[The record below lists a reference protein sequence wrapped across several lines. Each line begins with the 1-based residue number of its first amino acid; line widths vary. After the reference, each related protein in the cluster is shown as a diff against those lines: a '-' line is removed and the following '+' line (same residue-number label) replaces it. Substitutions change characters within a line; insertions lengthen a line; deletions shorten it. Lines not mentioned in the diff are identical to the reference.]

1 MACAT
6 NTRRNEVKNDTLPHW
21 ALAREGIKLI
31 INNNCAE
38 AEQLFLEHP
47 DSLAMYSGYSFAVM
61 MDALMSYEEEKLNKA
76 IQVLRDLEKRCASET
91 GWLRQ
96 VTQRVFS
103 FTQVDAKSEQSL
115 ADQLETQIILA
126 DSQVCIA
133 ILTFLQQELSAYLK
147 GGWALRKAWKVYQKV
162 YKDILNLYNE
172 KIGEL
177 QLPDPSQN
185 PSPSPTEL
193 QNSVEE
199 DRAALSDW
207 DIPDLKIGKNGYSQN
222 HSSSPR
228 FPHSKSAN
236 LEPSK
241 NPPSASNTSSTSSGL
256 RKSQSVC
263 NALTNRQNFWSA
275 RMDSISRS
283 TSMSFYNIS
292 SILSSQDYTLSLLWY
307 HTIVRPFYAID
318 GTNVQAGVE
327 CSERL
332 LKESEAEF
340 SQSALFLFFTGR
352 VCRLN
357 SDIKGAL
364 KSYQQAVQNS
374 TQREIKILCTHEV
387 GWCHLIE
394 LDYPKA
400 GNSFALLKC
409 SSRWSRSF
417 YNYLAAIC
425 AGACEDKEQF
435 QLFKDISQM
444 TLIMPKGTQL
454 DEFLAR
460 RAKRCPA
467 TIETVIAKKPVYWR
481 LLVFEMLYLWNA
493 IPSCNNENISTI
505 ITECKNGQSEEDEP
519 MIGLSKLILGGALC
533 VQRHYDQAE
542 ECFKKCLEL
551 RKDIP
556 TNADDSHVS
565 AFCLY
570 ELGLLLLK
578 KEQTQEEGK
587 NYLRQI
593 SQYSHYDFEQKLN
606 VRVHSLLKQ
615 A

>member
-357 SDIKGAL
+357 ISNLGLRMAYYDVVGCPNHTDELPKTTKQLSMVGCL
-364 KSYQQAVQNS
+364 WSEGRKQHVQFFINGEYRPQES
-374 TQREIKILCTHEV
+374 SESSGHSVRHKRRSKIVPASCA
-387 GWCHLIE
+387 E
-394 LDYPKA
+394 LHTTRNKNP
-400 GNSFALLKC
+400 LH
-409 SSRWSRSF
+409 SRSR
-417 YNYLAAIC
+417 LV
-425 AGACEDKEQF
+425 
-435 QLFKDISQM
+435 
-444 TLIMPKGTQL
+444 PL
-454 DEFLAR
+454 D
-460 RAKRCPA
+460 
-467 TIETVIAKKPVYWR
+467 
-481 LLVFEMLYLWNA
+481 
-493 IPSCNNENISTI
+493 
-505 ITECKNGQSEEDEP
+505 
-519 MIGLSKLILGGALC
+519 
-533 VQRHYDQAE
+533 
-542 ECFKKCLEL
+542 
-551 RKDIP
+551 
-556 TNADDSHVS
+556 
-565 AFCLY
+565 
-570 ELGLLLLK
+570 
-578 KEQTQEEGK
+578 
-587 NYLRQI
+587 
-593 SQYSHYDFEQKLN
+593 
-606 VRVHSLLKQ
+606 
-615 A
+615 

>member
-292 SILSSQDYTLSLLWY
+292 SILSSQDYTNAKIDKETLKRLMGAVSFGYGLFQLGISLLPPSLIRLISILGFNTNRQNGIACLMYARLGTDMRAPLATLSLLWY

-425 AGACEDKEQF
+425 AGIFFSVHEKLELENKYCVNFETPYIKCFRGMRGQGAVPTF
-435 QLFKDISQM
+435 QGHFSDD
-444 TLIMPKGTQL
+444 THH
-454 DEFLAR
+454 
-460 RAKRCPA
+460 AKRD
-467 TIETVIAKKPVYWR
+467 TTGR
-481 LLVFEMLYLWNA
+481 
-493 IPSCNNENISTI
+493 IS
-505 ITECKNGQSEEDEP
+505 S
-519 MIGLSKLILGGALC
+519 
-533 VQRHYDQAE
+533 
-542 ECFKKCLEL
+542 
-551 RKDIP
+551 
-556 TNADDSHVS
+556 
-565 AFCLY
+565 
-570 ELGLLLLK
+570 
-578 KEQTQEEGK
+578 
-587 NYLRQI
+587 
-593 SQYSHYDFEQKLN
+593 
-606 VRVHSLLKQ
+606 
-615 A
+615 